1 MLYAARR
8 RDYLMRIIVDAMGGD
23 NAPFEIVKGA
33 YAASLEYDVEI
44 VLVGDT
50 EQIEKLAEENEYDL
64 SKIEIIDTK
73 VAITMEDDPLCVV
86 RAKNDSSMSIALKLL
101 VEGKGDAV
109 VSAGNSGALFTGAS
123 LIVRKIRGVKR
134 AAIASVLPFSPPV
147 LLLDSGANL
156 VVTDDCL
163 EQFAVM
169 GSAYMRNYYGIE
181 EPRVGLLNNGA
192 EECKGTE
199 LHVTAHQRLKA
210 ADNINFVGN
219 VEANM
224 ISRDVCDVLVTDG
237 FNGNIL
243 LKCTEGMGK
252 LMINELKGL
261 FLASN
266 ITKLSALMLK
276 KRIKAIKR
284 KYDSSEHGGAPILG
298 ISKPVIKAHGS
309 SNAKAFKNAIRQ
321 AIAVVDTGVTYDIA
335 KEAEKFEAKRRAEI
349 AAKHAENGG
358 GNEK

>member
-1 MLYAARR
+1 
-8 RDYLMRIIVDAMGGD
+8 MRIIVDAMGGD
-23 NAPFEIVKGA
+23 NAPYEIVKGT
-33 YAASLEYDVEI
+33 YAASLEYDASFI
-44 VLVGDT
+44 LVGDK
-50 EQIEKLAEENEYDL
+50 EQIEAVAAENEYDL
-64 SKIEIIDTK
+64 EKFEIIDTK
-73 VAITMEDDPLCVV
+73 VAITMEDDPISVV
-86 RAKNDSSMSIALKLL
+86 RAKNDSSMAIALKLL
-101 VEGKGDAV
+101 VDGEGDAV

-134 AAIASVLPFSPPV
+134 AAIASVLPFSPP
-147 LLLDSGANL
+147 LMLLDSGANL
-156 VVTDDCL
+156 VVTEECL

-181 EPRVGLLNNGA
+181 NPRVGLLNNGA

-199 LHVTAHQRLKA
+199 LHVAAHKRLKA

-219 VEANM
+219 VEANQ

-261 FLASN
+261 FLSSN
-266 ITKLSALMLK
+266 ISKLSALLLKKKIKGLK
-276 KRIKAIKR
+276 KR
-284 KYDSSEHGGAPILG
+284 YDSSEHGGAPILG

-309 SNAKAFKNAIRQ
+309 SKAKAFKNAIRQ
-321 AIAVVDTGVTYDIA
+321 AITVVDTKVTYDIA

-349 AAKHAENGG
+349 AAKHAENAAEET
-358 GNEK
+358 EK

>member
-1 MLYAARR
+1 
-8 RDYLMRIIVDAMGGD
+8 
-23 NAPFEIVKGA
+23 
-33 YAASLEYDVEI
+33 
-44 VLVGDT
+44 
-50 EQIEKLAEENEYDL
+50 
-64 SKIEIIDTK
+64 
-73 VAITMEDDPLCVV
+73 
-86 RAKNDSSMSIALKLL
+86 
-101 VEGKGDAV
+101 
-109 VSAGNSGALFTGAS
+109 
-123 LIVRKIRGVKR
+123 
-134 AAIASVLPFSPPV
+134 
-147 LLLDSGANL
+147 
-156 VVTDDCL
+156 
-163 EQFAVM
+163 
-169 GSAYMRNYYGIE
+169 MRNYYGIE

>member
-1 MLYAARR
+1 
-8 RDYLMRIIVDAMGGD
+8 MRIIVDAMGGD
-23 NAPFEIVKGA
+23 RAPFEIVKGA
-33 YAASLEYDVEI
+33 YAASLEYDADI
-44 VLVGDT
+44 VLVGDK
-50 EQIEKLAEENEYDL
+50 EQIESIAEENEYDL
-64 SKIEIIDTK
+64 GKMEIIDTK

-86 RAKNDSSMSIALKLL
+86 RAKNDSSMSVALKLL
-101 VEGKGDAV
+101 AEGNGDAV

-134 AAIASVLPFSPPV
+134 AAIASVLPFATPV

-156 VVTDDCL
+156 VVTDECL

-169 GSAYMRNYYGIE
+169 GSAYMRKYYNIE
-181 EPRVGLLNNGA
+181 NPRVGLLNNGA

-199 LHVTAHQRLKA
+199 FHVAAHQRLKK

-219 VEANM
+219 VEANQ

-252 LMINELKGL
+252 LMINELKDL
-261 FLASN
+261 FLSSN
-266 ITKLSALMLK
+266 VSKLSALLLKKKIKALK
-276 KRIKAIKR
+276 KR
-284 KYDSSEHGGAPILG
+284 YDSSEHGGAPILG

-309 SNAKAFKNAIRQ
+309 SKAKALKNAIRQ
-321 AIAVVDTGVTYDIA
+321 AIAVVDTGITYDIA
-335 KEAEKFEAKRRAEI
+335 KEAKIFEAKRLAEI
-349 AAKHAENGG
+349 EAKHAEEAK
-358 GNEK
+358 NE